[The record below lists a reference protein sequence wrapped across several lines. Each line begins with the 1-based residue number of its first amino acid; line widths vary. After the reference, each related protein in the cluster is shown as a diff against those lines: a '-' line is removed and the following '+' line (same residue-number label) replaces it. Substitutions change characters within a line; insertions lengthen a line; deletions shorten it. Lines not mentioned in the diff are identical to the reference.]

1 MKLPNGEKAVVDIA
15 KLRDYSLNAQH
26 EGGSHKARVFR
37 SALGIDTDDAEW
49 LREQLLEI
57 AREGEAV
64 EVAASV
70 FGRRFNIDFVLI
82 RGEKSVTIRSSWIV
96 EYGTDFPRLTTCY
109 VKGK

>member
-15 KLRDYSLNAQH
+15 KLRDYSLNAQP

-37 SALGIDTDDAEW
+37 SALGIDIDDAEW

-70 FGRRFNIDFVLI
+70 FGRRFYLDFVLLH
-82 RGEKSVTIRSSWIV
+82 REKSATIRSSWII
-96 EYGTDFPRLTTCY
+96 ENGTDFPRLTTCY